1 MIDVFAVTL
10 PFFALILCGFLARRR
25 GVAASE
31 AAPNLNAFVLWF
43 ALPALLIRKLGGLPL
58 GEMFDPGFIFGWIA
72 VSLVLFGATAGLS
85 LLIGRPAR
93 VAVIQAATAAHG
105 NVGYLGITLVI
116 GVLGASATA
125 PVVMAIVIDFL
136 LVVPAVIAAIE
147 FTARPDTTPV
157 RAFGRALRAAIA
169 NPFVI
174 SILIGLALSASGQSL
189 PRPVDDFLRVLGAAA
204 VPTALFAI
212 GVTLYGQPLSGSAGE
227 LGLLSLLKL
236 VVHPLLIFLLMHHVL
251 GLEASL
257 VEAGVLLAA
266 LPVASN
272 VFILATRYEVRPGM
286 VSGAI
291 LVSTTA
297 ALISFNLWAAYLRG

>member
-1 MIDVFAVTL
+1 M
-10 PFFALILCGFLARRR
+10 
-25 GVAASE
+25 
-31 AAPNLNAFVLWF
+31 
-43 ALPALLIRKLGGLPL
+43 
-58 GEMFDPGFIFGWIA
+58 
-72 VSLVLFGATAGLS
+72 
-85 LLIGRPAR
+85 
-93 VAVIQAATAAHG
+93 
-105 NVGYLGITLVI
+105 
-116 GVLGASATA
+116 
-125 PVVMAIVIDFL
+125 
-136 LVVPAVIAAIE
+136 
-147 FTARPDTTPV
+147 
-157 RAFGRALRAAIA
+157 
-169 NPFVI
+169 
-174 SILIGLALSASGQSL
+174 
-189 PRPVDDFLRVLGAAA
+189 LGAAA

-251 GLEASL
+251 ALEASL